1 MHIFSYS
8 VGCLFVDDFPLLCKR
23 YKFNYVPFVYYCFC
37 FLCSRKNF
45 PPNSPVIY
53 EKDCAALFSS
63 RSFIVS
69 GLAFRFLIHLE
80 FIFVCDVRDCSNF
93 IMCSCPAFPAPLIE
107 ETILLPLY
115 ILDSLVIDN
124 LTQCGGVFLGSLLCF
139 IGLCVS
145 VPVSYC
151 FDYCS
156 FTVYSEVTVWFLQLC
171 PFSRLFWILDIF
183 WFTYKS

>member
-8 VGCLFVDDFPLLCKR
+8 VGCLFVDDFPLLSKR
-23 YKFNYVPFVYYCFC
+23 YKFNYVPFVYYWFC

-53 EKDCAALFSS
+53 DKDCAALFSS

-69 GLAFRFLIHLE
+69 GLAFRSLIHLE
-80 FIFVCDVRDCSNF
+80 FIFVCDVRGCSNF

-115 ILDSLVIDN
+115 ILDSFVIDN

-139 IGLCVS
+139 IGLCV
-145 VPVSYC
+145 C
-151 FDYCS
+151 
-156 FTVYSEVTVWFLQLC
+156 LC
-171 PFSRLFWILDIF
+171 ASIILLRLL
-183 WFTYKS
+183 

>member
-1 MHIFSYS
+1 MLIFPRYAKDVSLIMS
-8 VGCLFVDDFPLLCKR
+8 HLFTIAFA
-23 YKFNYVPFVYYCFC
+23 
-37 FLCSRKNF
+37 FLGSRKDF

-53 EKDCAALFSS
+53 DKDCAALFSS

-69 GLAFRFLIHLE
+69 GLAFRSLIHLE

-107 ETILLPLY
+107 ETILLSLY
-115 ILDSLVIDN
+115 ILDSFVIDN
-124 LTQCGGVFLGSLLCF
+124 LTQCVGVFLGNLLCF
-139 IGLCVS
+139 IALCVS
-145 VPVSYC
+145 VPVPYC

-156 FTVYSEVTVWFLQLC
+156 FTVYSEVTMWFLQLC